1 MIDSMTDMAPPTPPR
16 HPLFRPSARAVNVLL
31 VIGFLSLGYGMYLR
45 YLVIEMPS
53 VGLACD
59 GGLPTWL
66 CATRKLTMVLFNNM
80 VFGYFA
86 LAVALLNLI
95 RPSLVLFAV
104 ALATAAFGLVMY
116 NAGLSALAVGILA
129 LSFARPAPE
138 PE

>member
-1 MIDSMTDMAPPTPPR
+1 MIDSVTDTTSQNQPR
-16 HPLFRPSARAVNVLL
+16 HPPFRPSAHAINWLL
-31 VIGFLSLGYGMYLR
+31 VIGFVSIGYAMYLR
-45 YLVIEMPS
+45 YLVIEVPA

-66 CATRKLTMVLFNNM
+66 CATRKVVSALFNNM
-80 VFGYFA
+80 VFGYVA
-86 LAVALLNLI
+86 LAAALLNLV

-104 ALATAAFGLVMY
+104 ALATAGFGLVMY
-116 NAGLSALAVGILA
+116 NAGLSGLAVGILA

>member
-1 MIDSMTDMAPPTPPR
+1 MIDSVTDMASQNQPR
-16 HPLFRPSARAVNVLL
+16 RPLFRPSARAVNWLL

-45 YLVIEMPS
+45 YLAIELSS

-66 CATRKLTMVLFNNM
+66 CATRKLVMVLFNNM

-104 ALATAAFGLVMY
+104 ALAAAAFGLVMY

>member
-1 MIDSMTDMAPPTPPR
+1 MIDSVTDISSEPHPR
-16 HPLFRPSARAVNVLL
+16 RPLFRPSARAVNWLL
-31 VIGFLSLGYGMYLR
+31 VVGFVSLGYGMYLR
-45 YLVIEMPS
+45 YLAIELPS

-59 GGLPTWL
+59 GGLATWL
-66 CATRKLTMVLFNNM
+66 CASRKLVMVLFNNM
-80 VFGYFA
+80 VFGYAA

-104 ALATAAFGLVMY
+104 ALAAAAFGLVMY

-138 PE
+138 PA